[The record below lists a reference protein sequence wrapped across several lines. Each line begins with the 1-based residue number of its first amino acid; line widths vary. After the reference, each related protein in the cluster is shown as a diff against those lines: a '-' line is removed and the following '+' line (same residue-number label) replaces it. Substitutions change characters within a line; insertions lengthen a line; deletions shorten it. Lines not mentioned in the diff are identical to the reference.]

1 MDVTHQHLVF
11 EGHAVLAYDQEAAL
25 SSTVPAVLASAGFCG
40 GIVLVAT
47 DQHRSAVLDGLAQ
60 LTDLDA
66 LESAQ
71 RIVVLEASE
80 ALDRIMVHGQPDP
93 ERFASVIGSPIRA
106 LAATGPVIAFGEM
119 VALLWDA
126 GEIGAVLELED
137 LWNGIGSSVPLD
149 LVCGYSGPS
158 LATGPRREVSCR
170 HHHHLHRAAFR
181 SLPCEPESV
190 AAARHFATSTLI
202 AWDLADLVPDGQIV
216 VSELAANSVTH
227 ARSPLHLSLQERG
240 HTVRVIV
247 ADESSAAPMM
257 RAADV
262 HSTGGRGLHLVE
274 ASSTAWGHRAIGGA
288 KRVWVDLQVAAVS

>member
-137 LWNGIGSSVPLD
+137 LWNGSALRCRWIWCAGTRALRWRRVPVARCPVVTITTCIGPP
-149 LVCGYSGPS
+149 SGHSP
-158 LATGPRREVSCR
+158 VS
-170 HHHHLHRAAFR
+170 R
-181 SLPCEPESV
+181 S
-190 AAARHFATSTLI
+190 R
-202 AWDLADLVPDGQIV
+202 
-216 VSELAANSVTH
+216 
-227 ARSPLHLSLQERG
+227 
-240 HTVRVIV
+240 
-247 ADESSAAPMM
+247 
-257 RAADV
+257 
-262 HSTGGRGLHLVE
+262 
-274 ASSTAWGHRAIGGA
+274 
-288 KRVWVDLQVAAVS
+288 